1 MFIRIT
7 EDFKN
12 SEFPEEFGNSL
23 FYSDVEEGSGEEYEY
38 RSNLSIKYV
47 EEGVEYYV
55 LNGKR
60 IKVGSGFYLIVN
72 NGSQVICE
80 RTKITKDKGISIF
93 LDSDV
98 LSEVLYFYSNKTKGL
113 LNNPESE
120 HLPVNFF
127 EDLFFSKDNLLGKVL
142 SKVVREQTLGI
153 DRSKESDEFYFH
165 IADALVNTHLSNLK
179 TISEIRNEKKSTR
192 EEIYRRV
199 NRGKVAIESS
209 LFKNISIDE
218 IAKESTLSKYHFI
231 RSFSE
236 INGVS
241 PYKYLLQRRVEEAK
255 KMIEKGDQSISDIAL
270 EVGFSDVSAFSKRF
284 KAEVGVSPSKIIS
297 NHQ

>member
-1 MFIRIT
+1 
-7 EDFKN
+7 
-12 SEFPEEFGNSL
+12 
-23 FYSDVEEGSGEEYEY
+23 
-38 RSNLSIKYV
+38 
-47 EEGVEYYV
+47 
-55 LNGKR
+55 
-60 IKVGSGFYLIVN
+60 
-72 NGSQVICE
+72 
-80 RTKITKDKGISIF
+80 
-93 LDSDV
+93 
-98 LSEVLYFYSNKTKGL
+98 
-113 LNNPESE
+113 
-120 HLPVNFF
+120 
-127 EDLFFSKDNLLGKVL
+127 
-142 SKVVREQTLGI
+142 
-153 DRSKESDEFYFH
+153 
-165 IADALVNTHLSNLK
+165 LK